1 MRIMA
6 AALLLIA
13 TGARAQTD
21 VTTIASLLAEVRQLR
36 LALERSSMLAPKI
49 QLTVQRLNLQD
60 QKVARLSAQLD
71 GIRREVDAQSASAQR
86 AAQALAGLEQRMS
99 SETDAARRKQVEQEL
114 AHVKSM
120 AAQPV
125 DAQLL
130 ARESEVAGA
139 LQTERAI
146 AQELADRL
154 TALERSIE
162 SPPPCTSP
170 AAK

>member
-1 MRIMA
+1 MRITA
-6 AALLLIA
+6 AAFLLIA
-13 TGARAQTD
+13 AGASAQTD
-21 VTTIASLLAEVRQLR
+21 KTTVASLLEEVRQLR

-49 QLTVQRLNLQD
+49 QLTVQRLTLQE

-71 GIRREVDAQSASAQR
+71 GVRREVAAQSAGAQR
-86 AAQALAGLEQRMS
+86 AAQAVSGIEQRMS
-99 SETDAARRKQVEQEL
+99 TETDVVRRKQLEQEL

-120 AAQPV
+120 ATQPV

-146 AQELADRL
+146 TQELTDRL
-154 TALERSIE
+154 AAIERSLD
-162 SPPPCTSP
+162 SPPPCTSQ
-170 AAK
+170 AQK

>member
-1 MRIMA
+1 MRITA

-13 TGARAQTD
+13 AGASAQTD
-21 VTTIASLLAEVRQLR
+21 TTIASLLAEVRQLR

-49 QLTVQRLNLQD
+49 QLTVQRLALQD

-71 GIRREVDAQSASAQR
+71 GIRREVAAQSAGAQR
-86 AAQALAGLEQRMS
+86 AAQALTGLEQRMS
-99 SETDAARRKQVEQEL
+99 SETDAARRKQVEQEF
-114 AHVKSM
+114 AYVKSM

-125 DAQLL
+125 DAELL

-170 AAK
+170 AK